1 MKANSLRVVLAF
13 YPAGDNCS
21 DIFAALKQE
30 RLGRIAGYRTG
41 GASLPAHHFAAEYA
55 DLRLDGECLI
65 AIQSTPEN
73 VPAIVQAMLHQG
85 SPAVFALH
93 PRSPAGFQPDGV
105 PPDEAARSSQVS
117 LAELLRDID
126 ERFEAACNELAEA
139 ARLDHTLTA
148 AAEWVLDNAYLVR
161 THISEIRAHLP
172 RGRRAM
178 GRDRSAALS
187 EIARQLI
194 ADRDCAVN
202 ADSIS
207 SALQLSQPLTMAEL
221 WLFPLILRIELIQ
234 MLATLATRA
243 SQSQQLREIAYL
255 WANRLG
261 ASERRGTDA
270 FNAMLARLE
279 ADPAASHSYFA
290 VSLAEQVK
298 EEAVVAP
305 IERWLEERFSTPLS
319 EIVHREHIREAS
331 DRVSTANAVGS
342 LRVLAHISYPSI
354 FEAVS
359 AVEAELRKDPSGIY
373 SRSDFATRDQSRH
386 QVERIARRSGLS
398 EIEVARTAVALATQ
412 GEDSERRHV
421 AYYLISDGVT
431 RLEAET
437 GARPRFQTEM
447 RRAVR
452 RYSVPLYLGSNLIL
466 TACFTGLAIALA
478 HDFGAR
484 STTHLIVLAALA
496 LLPLSELAAQIV
508 HALVI
513 SLLPPGRLPKMDFRE
528 RIPPDCATLIVVP
541 MMLSN
546 LEVIREEVE
555 KLEVRFLAN
564 QDDNL
569 FFALFSDFTDAEDAV
584 TPADAALLEAAQSGI
599 RVLNTRYPGGRFLL
613 FHRRREWSPSEQ
625 RWIGRERKR
634 GKLEDLNSF
643 LGGYSQADILSVG
656 ELPRPIPYVI
666 TLDAD
671 TQLPPGTARRMVET
685 IAHPLNRVVIDPVT
699 RTRQRGYSII
709 QPRISIALPQATAT
723 FFTRVF
729 SDTSGTDPYCEI
741 VSDAQM
747 DLLGE
752 GIFHGKAIYD
762 VKAFCTTLQDRFP
775 PETLLSHDLIEGAHA
790 GAGLA
795 TDIELFENV
804 PHTYVGYARRQHRWI
819 RGDWQIGQW
828 ILPRVPAA
836 DGEREPNPLNA
847 LNRWR
852 ILDNLRRSLVPIAS
866 MLMLLFGWLISAAP
880 GVWSVVVGLAVA
892 IPAIA
897 PLLDRFARRVTGTVH
912 AWRGAADEL
921 VRAVV
926 MLAFLPH
933 QAWISA
939 DAIARVSYR
948 TWFSKR
954 KRLEWETAEATG
966 ARVRAH
972 SNRTFRQLAIVSILS
987 VLLLFA
993 LHARSAFVPT
1003 FLFVALWIVSPA
1015 LMFWLD
1021 RPLGALGRFRR
1032 PGEDT
1037 AFLRRRARRTWR
1049 YFDDLVNDESHWL
1062 PPDNKQFALKLEVA
1076 QRTSPTNIGLWI
1088 GSALAAHDF
1097 GYLDADQLWRRLART
1112 LETLDTLERFEGHP
1126 LNWYDTRTLQP
1137 LTPRYV
1143 STVDSGNLL
1152 ATLWL
1157 LEEGCHDVA
1166 RAPVLGPECFRGLT
1180 DTLGILR
1187 ETCERD
1193 VSISV
1198 PIRQLRNLLH
1208 AGPGTHELIGR
1219 LRLASSS
1226 ARQIMDAK
1234 RWPAPEGDECSYWA
1248 SRLMGEVTA
1257 WIETVDRYLPW
1268 METLTR
1274 PPDAFLGVLGEEA
1287 VELRH
1292 RALDRIPGLAAL
1304 ASDGVPAVD
1313 AILAYRGTLEL
1324 RPELAQ
1330 WLDQLALAY
1339 NQARTNAAQM
1349 VKSLAQLEADANR
1362 LSRAINMRFLFD
1374 ASRKLFAIGYA
1385 VGGPLEFTTHYDLL
1399 ASECRLASLV
1409 AIAKGDAPIEH
1420 WAALARPRGRSAHGP
1435 TLLSWSG
1442 TMFEYLMPLLLMR
1455 AYSGSLLDGA
1465 CRDAVRF
1472 QMKQGVSEGVPWGV
1486 SECAYSALD
1495 GTQTYQYRAFG
1506 TPALALKRG
1515 LDEDLVITSYATML
1529 ALTIAPKAAIENLKR
1544 LEREGL
1550 SGPMGFYE
1558 SIDYTREKREGDR
1571 GVVVFTYMAHHQGMS
1586 LIALDNALHHD
1597 VMQRRF
1603 HRDPRIRAFET
1614 LLFERVPLI
1623 RVKGGEPEPTP
1634 SPLRLAAAE
1643 EPDERIWKENT
1654 SIPRVHINGNGNY
1667 TVMLTNSGAGFSRW
1681 KDFDI
1686 TRWRA
1691 DPALDPWG
1699 SFIYVRDV
1707 RMQRTWSVALQPAG
1721 GSLGASTAAF
1731 SVDRAQFRRSVLEI
1745 ETTLDV
1751 AVAPEDDVELRRVQI
1766 TNRSRRARQLEFT
1779 SYAELVLAP
1788 HADDVAHPAFA
1799 KMFVETE
1806 YAGDCVLI
1814 ARRRKK
1820 AAEDPEVWA
1829 AHMLVGAV
1837 SGVEYE
1843 TDRARFLGRGNTPE
1857 SAEAL
1862 TTALSGSQGP
1872 VLDPVFSLRC
1882 RVTLDPRQNAE
1893 LVFITLAA
1901 GSRDALLA
1909 LIQKYKRPDSTAR
1922 ALEMAWTRAQLALR
1936 YLGIRSVA
1944 ARRFQELAGSLLYPN
1959 PQLRPPP
1966 GRLAKNRLGQSAL
1979 WAYGI
1984 SGTLPMLAITVADE
1998 RGLGL
2003 VREILTAHG
2012 YWRALGFRADI
2023 VIVDQE
2029 SASYDQPLHVQIARH
2044 IEAHAHGA
2052 DPGGVFLLDSNTM
2065 PPEHVEL
2072 ILAASGVVLYG
2083 SRGSLQQQLASVRE
2097 NAAPPDL
2104 VPVRGAVEEVSR
2116 QLPFLELPYFNGLG
2130 GFTGDGREYAIY
2142 LAPGKNTPM
2151 SWSNVMANPRFGTMT
2166 TESGLG
2172 YTWNGNSQSNRLT
2185 PWSNDPIGDPQSETI
2200 YLRDEDSG
2208 AVWTP
2213 TALPI
2218 REDDAY
2224 RARHGQGYTVFE
2236 HNSHAVGQELTVF
2249 IPVDAHGTGDPV
2261 KILRLRLRN
2270 DSSHRRRLSATCF
2283 IEWVLGSTREEQQW
2297 RIHSSCDGESG
2308 AVLAFQSWKGDVS
2321 KIAFAAASPRATS
2334 YSDDRVQFLGRN
2346 GSTARPA
2353 AMGRV
2358 SLDNRCGSG
2367 ADPAAALQVAVTLE
2381 RGASTE
2387 VIFLLGEAA
2396 SIEEARTL
2404 ISRYSRAEAVETSL
2418 SETRNWWDSILGALQ
2433 VRTPLRSA
2441 DLLLNRWLLYQVM
2454 SCRFWART
2462 ALYQSSG
2469 AFGFRDQLQDSMA
2482 FLYSAPQLA
2491 RAHILAA
2498 AARQFLEGDV
2508 QHWWHSETG
2517 LGVRTRCSDDLVW
2530 LPYVVAQYV
2539 TVTGDLGVLDESVP
2553 FLEGL
2558 PLKDD
2563 EPQRMFIPVI
2573 SDQHMPLWEHCRRAL
2588 EHAWRLGE
2596 HGLPLMG
2603 GGDWNDGLDRVG
2615 AAGRGESVW
2624 LAWFLSSTLRA
2635 FAGIIE
2641 DHPERAGIAS
2651 LYRDRAALLPEAVER
2666 SAWDGEWYL
2675 RAFFDNGAPL
2685 GSHAN
2690 AESRIDSLSQS
2701 WAAISGAGDPARVST
2716 ALESADHL
2724 LVDEHNRLVKLLT
2737 PPFDHSTPHP
2747 GYIMGYPPGVRENGG
2762 QYTHGS
2768 LWLAMAHARM
2778 GDGDAAVRLLQIMNP
2793 VESNR
2798 DEAGVRRFGG
2808 EPYVAPADVSSAP
2821 GREGRCGWTWYTGS
2835 AAWMYRIWIEEVL
2848 GFRLRGNTLTIQPAM
2863 PRDWPGFEVTYR
2875 YRSSTYKI
2883 RVERDANG
2891 AVMDGPGG
2899 RVIKLVD
2906 DGATHEEV
2914 VRVGERKAEPEIVE
2928 SKPLE
2933 SANGIPKPSGEL
2945 MPR

>member
-1 MKANSLRVVLAF
+1 
-13 YPAGDNCS
+13 
-21 DIFAALKQE
+21 
-30 RLGRIAGYRTG
+30 
-41 GASLPAHHFAAEYA
+41 
-55 DLRLDGECLI
+55 
-65 AIQSTPEN
+65 
-73 VPAIVQAMLHQG
+73 
-85 SPAVFALH
+85 
-93 PRSPAGFQPDGV
+93 
-105 PPDEAARSSQVS
+105 
-117 LAELLRDID
+117 
-126 ERFEAACNELAEA
+126 
-139 ARLDHTLTA
+139 
-148 AAEWVLDNAYLVR
+148 
-161 THISEIRAHLP
+161 
-172 RGRRAM
+172 
-178 GRDRSAALS
+178 
-187 EIARQLI
+187 
-194 ADRDCAVN
+194 
-202 ADSIS
+202 
-207 SALQLSQPLTMAEL
+207 
-221 WLFPLILRIELIQ
+221 
-234 MLATLATRA
+234 
-243 SQSQQLREIAYL
+243 
-255 WANRLG
+255 
-261 ASERRGTDA
+261 
-270 FNAMLARLE
+270 
-279 ADPAASHSYFA
+279 
-290 VSLAEQVK
+290 
-298 EEAVVAP
+298 
-305 IERWLEERFSTPLS
+305 
-319 EIVHREHIREAS
+319 
-331 DRVSTANAVGS
+331 
-342 LRVLAHISYPSI
+342 
-354 FEAVS
+354 
-359 AVEAELRKDPSGIY
+359 
-373 SRSDFATRDQSRH
+373 
-386 QVERIARRSGLS
+386 
-398 EIEVARTAVALATQ
+398 
-412 GEDSERRHV
+412 
-421 AYYLISDGVT
+421 
-431 RLEAET
+431 
-437 GARPRFQTEM
+437 
-447 RRAVR
+447 
-452 RYSVPLYLGSNLIL
+452 
-466 TACFTGLAIALA
+466 
-478 HDFGAR
+478 
-484 STTHLIVLAALA
+484 
-496 LLPLSELAAQIV
+496 
-508 HALVI
+508 
-513 SLLPPGRLPKMDFRE
+513 
-528 RIPPDCATLIVVP
+528 
-541 MMLSN
+541 
-546 LEVIREEVE
+546 
-555 KLEVRFLAN
+555 
-564 QDDNL
+564 
-569 FFALFSDFTDAEDAV
+569 
-584 TPADAALLEAAQSGI
+584 
-599 RVLNTRYPGGRFLL
+599 
-613 FHRRREWSPSEQ
+613 
-625 RWIGRERKR
+625 
-634 GKLEDLNSF
+634 
-643 LGGYSQADILSVG
+643 
-656 ELPRPIPYVI
+656 
-666 TLDAD
+666 
-671 TQLPPGTARRMVET
+671 
-685 IAHPLNRVVIDPVT
+685 
-699 RTRQRGYSII
+699 
-709 QPRISIALPQATAT
+709 
-723 FFTRVF
+723 
-729 SDTSGTDPYCEI
+729 
-741 VSDAQM
+741 
-747 DLLGE
+747 
-752 GIFHGKAIYD
+752 
-762 VKAFCTTLQDRFP
+762 
-775 PETLLSHDLIEGAHA
+775 
-790 GAGLA
+790 
-795 TDIELFENV
+795 
-804 PHTYVGYARRQHRWI
+804 
-819 RGDWQIGQW
+819 
-828 ILPRVPAA
+828 
-836 DGEREPNPLNA
+836 
-847 LNRWR
+847 
-852 ILDNLRRSLVPIAS
+852 
-866 MLMLLFGWLISAAP
+866 
-880 GVWSVVVGLAVA
+880 
-892 IPAIA
+892 
-897 PLLDRFARRVTGTVH
+897 
-912 AWRGAADEL
+912 
-921 VRAVV
+921 
-926 MLAFLPH
+926 
-933 QAWISA
+933 
-939 DAIARVSYR
+939 
-948 TWFSKR
+948 
-954 KRLEWETAEATG
+954 
-966 ARVRAH
+966 
-972 SNRTFRQLAIVSILS
+972 
-987 VLLLFA
+987 
-993 LHARSAFVPT
+993 
-1003 FLFVALWIVSPA
+1003 
-1015 LMFWLD
+1015 
-1021 RPLGALGRFRR
+1021 
-1032 PGEDT
+1032 
-1037 AFLRRRARRTWR
+1037 
-1049 YFDDLVNDESHWL
+1049 
-1062 PPDNKQFALKLEVA
+1062 
-1076 QRTSPTNIGLWI
+1076 
-1088 GSALAAHDF
+1088 
-1097 GYLDADQLWRRLART
+1097 
-1112 LETLDTLERFEGHP
+1112 
-1126 LNWYDTRTLQP
+1126 
-1137 LTPRYV
+1137 
-1143 STVDSGNLL
+1143 
-1152 ATLWL
+1152 
-1157 LEEGCHDVA
+1157 
-1166 RAPVLGPECFRGLT
+1166 
-1180 DTLGILR
+1180 
-1187 ETCERD
+1187 
-1193 VSISV
+1193 
-1198 PIRQLRNLLH
+1198 
-1208 AGPGTHELIGR
+1208 
-1219 LRLASSS
+1219 
-1226 ARQIMDAK
+1226 
-1234 RWPAPEGDECSYWA
+1234 
-1248 SRLMGEVTA
+1248 
-1257 WIETVDRYLPW
+1257 
-1268 METLTR
+1268 
-1274 PPDAFLGVLGEEA
+1274 
-1287 VELRH
+1287 
-1292 RALDRIPGLAAL
+1292 
-1304 ASDGVPAVD
+1304 
-1313 AILAYRGTLEL
+1313 
-1324 RPELAQ
+1324 
-1330 WLDQLALAY
+1330 
-1339 NQARTNAAQM
+1339 
-1349 VKSLAQLEADANR
+1349 
-1362 LSRAINMRFLFD
+1362 
-1374 ASRKLFAIGYA
+1374 
-1385 VGGPLEFTTHYDLL
+1385 
-1399 ASECRLASLV
+1399 
-1409 AIAKGDAPIEH
+1409 
-1420 WAALARPRGRSAHGP
+1420 
-1435 TLLSWSG
+1435 
-1442 TMFEYLMPLLLMR
+1442 
-1455 AYSGSLLDGA
+1455 
-1465 CRDAVRF
+1465 
-1472 QMKQGVSEGVPWGV
+1472 
-1486 SECAYSALD
+1486 
-1495 GTQTYQYRAFG
+1495 
-1506 TPALALKRG
+1506 
-1515 LDEDLVITSYATML
+1515 
-1529 ALTIAPKAAIENLKR
+1529 
-1544 LEREGL
+1544 
-1550 SGPMGFYE
+1550 
-1558 SIDYTREKREGDR
+1558 
-1571 GVVVFTYMAHHQGMS
+1571 
-1586 LIALDNALHHD
+1586 
-1597 VMQRRF
+1597 
-1603 HRDPRIRAFET
+1603 
-1614 LLFERVPLI
+1614 
-1623 RVKGGEPEPTP
+1623 
-1634 SPLRLAAAE
+1634 
-1643 EPDERIWKENT
+1643 
-1654 SIPRVHINGNGNY
+1654 
-1667 TVMLTNSGAGFSRW
+1667 
-1681 KDFDI
+1681 
-1686 TRWRA
+1686 
-1691 DPALDPWG
+1691 
-1699 SFIYVRDV
+1699 
-1707 RMQRTWSVALQPAG
+1707 
-1721 GSLGASTAAF
+1721 
-1731 SVDRAQFRRSVLEI
+1731 
-1745 ETTLDV
+1745 
-1751 AVAPEDDVELRRVQI
+1751 
-1766 TNRSRRARQLEFT
+1766 
-1779 SYAELVLAP
+1779 
-1788 HADDVAHPAFA
+1788 
-1799 KMFVETE
+1799 
-1806 YAGDCVLI
+1806 
-1814 ARRRKK
+1814 
-1820 AAEDPEVWA
+1820 
-1829 AHMLVGAV
+1829 
-1837 SGVEYE
+1837 
-1843 TDRARFLGRGNTPE
+1843 
-1857 SAEAL
+1857 
-1862 TTALSGSQGP
+1862 
-1872 VLDPVFSLRC
+1872 
-1882 RVTLDPRQNAE
+1882 
-1893 LVFITLAA
+1893 
-1901 GSRDALLA
+1901 
-1909 LIQKYKRPDSTAR
+1909 
-1922 ALEMAWTRAQLALR
+1922 
-1936 YLGIRSVA
+1936 
-1944 ARRFQELAGSLLYPN
+1944 
-1959 PQLRPPP
+1959 
-1966 GRLAKNRLGQSAL
+1966 
-1979 WAYGI
+1979 
-1984 SGTLPMLAITVADE
+1984 
-1998 RGLGL
+1998 L